1 MQLNRPPDLPQ
12 RIERP
17 QVIVAE
23 GADACFFLMWAIQDW
38 GSADIQLVDFGGIS
52 ELRPFLQS
60 LRGGIPGSSQ
70 ITSLVV
76 ARDAEYSASQAF
88 ESAADALLAAGFAA
102 PNSPFEITDGT
113 PRTGIV
119 IFPGFASPDNPTE
132 LADGTL
138 EDLCLATVAG
148 DPLLECVDDF
158 LDCAGKVNGPSH
170 PKKARLHAY
179 LAGKEDFAGLKL
191 GEATRARAW
200 ALDHQAVRPIRN
212 TISQM

>member
-1 MQLNRPPDLPQ
+1 MQLNRPPNLPQ
-12 RIERP
+12 RIECP
-17 QVIVAE
+17 HVIVAE

-38 GSADIQLVDFGGIS
+38 GLADIQLVGFGGIS
-52 ELRPFLQS
+52 ELRPLLQN

-76 ARDAEYSASQAF
+76 ARDAEDSASGAF
-88 ESAADALLAAGFAA
+88 QSAGGALKTAEFDV
-102 PNSPFEITDGT
+102 PNGPFEITDGT

-138 EDLCLATVAG
+138 EDLCLTTVAA

-158 LDCAGKVNGPSH
+158 LDCAGKVNGPTH

-179 LAGKEDFAGLKL
+179 LAGKGDFAGLKL

-200 ALDHQAVRPIRN
+200 ALDHEAVRPIRD